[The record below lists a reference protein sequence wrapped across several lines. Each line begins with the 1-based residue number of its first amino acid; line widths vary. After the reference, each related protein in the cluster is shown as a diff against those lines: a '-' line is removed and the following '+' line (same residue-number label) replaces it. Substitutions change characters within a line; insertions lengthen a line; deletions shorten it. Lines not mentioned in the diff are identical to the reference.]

1 MAGKYEEI
9 VRCSFCNKP
18 QSQVRKMIAGPNGVF
33 ICDQCVD
40 VCTEIIEDELGYEEE
55 NAYDDI
61 NLLKP
66 EEIKAFLDDYVIG
79 QDEAKKVLS
88 VAVYNHYKRIMAE
101 KDLGVELQK
110 SNILMVGPTG
120 CGKTFLAQS
129 LAKILNVPFAIADA
143 TALTEAGYV
152 GEDVENILLKIIQA
166 ADGDIER
173 AEYGIIY
180 IDEIDKITRKSENPS
195 ITRDVSGEGVQ
206 QALLKILEGTIAN
219 VPPQGGRKHPHQEL
233 IQIDTTNILFIC
245 GGAFEG
251 LDKIIETRI
260 DKKSIGFNQEIAE
273 KHEDSVDRLL
283 KQVLPQDL
291 VKFGLIPELVG
302 RVPVTVSLDLLD
314 KEALIRIL
322 TEPKSSLVKQY
333 QKLMELDGVK
343 LEFDKAALDAIAET
357 SLARKTGARGLRAIM
372 EDIMMDTMF
381 RVPSD
386 DTIKGCM
393 ITKDVVEGKG
403 QPLYECD
410 GEERKSFLTSESA

>member
-152 GEDVENILLKIIQA
+152 GEDVENK
-166 ADGDIER
+166 
-173 AEYGIIY
+173 
-180 IDEIDKITRKSENPS
+180 T
-195 ITRDVSGEGVQ
+195 
-206 QALLKILEGTIAN
+206 
-219 VPPQGGRKHPHQEL
+219 
-233 IQIDTTNILFIC
+233 
-245 GGAFEG
+245 
-251 LDKIIETRI
+251 
-260 DKKSIGFNQEIAE
+260 
-273 KHEDSVDRLL
+273 
-283 KQVLPQDL
+283 
-291 VKFGLIPELVG
+291 
-302 RVPVTVSLDLLD
+302 VPV
-314 KEALIRIL
+314 IL
-322 TEPKSSLVKQY
+322 CSEENVVGNHGATIG
-333 QKLMELDGVK
+333 ELD
-343 LEFDKAALDAIAET
+343 E
-357 SLARKTGARGLRAIM
+357 
-372 EDIMMDTMF
+372 DTMF
-381 RVPSD
+381 YFASRGIDKEHAENIMARANIDRLKGIIKD
-386 DTIKGCM
+386 DSFARM
-393 ITKDVVEGKG
+393 IDEE
-403 QPLYECD
+403 L
-410 GEERKSFLTSESA
+410 GEV